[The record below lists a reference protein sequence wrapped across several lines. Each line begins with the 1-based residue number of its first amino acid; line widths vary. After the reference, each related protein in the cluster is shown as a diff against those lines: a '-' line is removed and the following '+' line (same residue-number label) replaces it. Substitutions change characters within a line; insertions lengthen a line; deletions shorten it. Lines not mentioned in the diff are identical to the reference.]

1 MNAIQKIKIS
11 PESTNY
17 DDNVDNVAYLYRGY
31 IIWKETHIYVG
42 DRGGHRDDWNFGPAV
57 LHTPDAELDETFE
70 PYWDDNGD
78 VETCESRRDCV
89 ARIDKRL
96 NETRDAISAW
106 EAPQASVVE
115 VDEDEQPVT
124 ITITK
129 AQARLVLAA
138 LSERHDTV
146 QKLYDFESQQGQLS
160 GAVRSEALVRD
171 TKATYQSIDK
181 QVYGDA

>member
-17 DDNVDNVAYLYRGY
+17 DDNDDNVAYLYRGY
-31 IIWKETHIYVG
+31 IIWKSVLFG
-42 DRGGHRDDWNFGPAV
+42 DRGGNRDEWNFGPAV
-57 LHTPDAELDETFE
+57 FHTPDAELGEAYE

-89 ARIDKRL
+89 ACIESRL
-96 NETRDAISAW
+96 NETRDALAAERASQA
-106 EAPQASVVE
+106 APVK

-129 AQARLVLAA
+129 AQAAIVLAGLSRRYIELECLGGWEANA
-138 LSERHDTV
+138 L
-146 QKLYDFESQQGQLS
+146 GQ
-160 GAVRSEALVRD
+160 E

-181 QVYGDA
+181 QVYG